1 MKTSSWF
8 VYHNSHSEIGFM
20 NAPTEPTERFF
31 LSTGIAPGG
40 TAYEGGTAGLDPHGG
55 RNSVFLGFH
64 QRQVGIM
71 WGPRWRNCVQ
81 LGFITPISLWFM
93 VPITSYNYSIHGVY
107 KQSNITGGA
116 HTLWGSCDLMWSI
129 ESAQIIATSPDVTVK
144 LDLTCWNKVFHVYPK
159 LRITTAITGP
169 TIRLVYPSTQYCSTH
184 SYEIK
189 GLLIYNTSNQELQQ
203 SSLVPISSLLRL
215 HGSTPSQTNCPAA
228 AGCWKAF
235 YQSFPAR
242 PGSLCR
248 QARGE
253 SRLPR
258 GNRAQEFLTTSF
270 LAFSGR

>member
-1 MKTSSWF
+1 M
-8 VYHNSHSEIGFM
+8 
-20 NAPTEPTERFF
+20 
-31 LSTGIAPGG
+31 
-40 TAYEGGTAGLDPHGG
+40 
-55 RNSVFLGFH
+55 
-64 QRQVGIM
+64 
-71 WGPRWRNCVQ
+71 
-81 LGFITPISLWFM
+81 
-93 VPITSYNYSIHGVY
+93 
-107 KQSNITGGA
+107 
-116 HTLWGSCDLMWSI
+116 
-129 ESAQIIATSPDVTVK
+129 K

-189 GLLIYNTSNQELQQ
+189 GLRIYNTSNQELQQ
-203 SSLVPISSLLRL
+203 SSLVPISSILRL

-248 QARGE
+248 QARGN
-253 SRLPR
+253 RGYPG

-270 LAFSGR
+270 LAFSGLKMPKTTSLEIKPPKLHENQGWKPMSTPS

>member
-1 MKTSSWF
+1 MCHGTWGFSTILVPKKTQHVQQES
-8 VYHNSHSEIGFM
+8 NMAMEILY
-20 NAPTEPTERFF
+20 T
-31 LSTGIAPGG
+31 
-40 TAYEGGTAGLDPHGG
+40 
-55 RNSVFLGFH
+55 
-64 QRQVGIM
+64 
-71 WGPRWRNCVQ
+71 
-81 LGFITPISLWFM
+81 
-93 VPITSYNYSIHGVY
+93 
-107 KQSNITGGA
+107 
-116 HTLWGSCDLMWSI
+116 
-129 ESAQIIATSPDVTVK
+129 SAQIIATSPDVTVK

-159 LRITTAITGP
+159 LRITTTITGP

-189 GLLIYNTSNQELQQ
+189 GLRIYNTSNQELQQ
-203 SSLVPISSLLRL
+203 SSLVPISSILRL

-258 GNRAQEFLTTSF
+258 GESSPGISNDVVFGIFRAENAKNIQK
-270 LAFSGR
+270 RRC

>member
-1 MKTSSWF
+1 MPSEDVIKAFKKFDKDGNGVISRSELSMVSRQMKQRTWCGKSVTCWRADIHVDILKACFKLFILSECIYCFSGGSGHNVEIWWF
-8 VYHNSHSEIGFM
+8 RGIRIGH
-20 NAPTEPTERFF
+20 
-31 LSTGIAPGG
+31 IC
-40 TAYEGGTAGLDPHGG
+40 H
-55 RNSVFLGFH
+55 
-64 QRQVGIM
+64 
-71 WGPRWRNCVQ
+71 W
-81 LGFITPISLWFM
+81 
-93 VPITSYNYSIHGVY
+93 
-107 KQSNITGGA
+107 
-116 HTLWGSCDLMWSI
+116 
-129 ESAQIIATSPDVTVK
+129 SAQIIATSPDVTVK

-159 LRITTAITGP
+159 LRIPTTITGP

-189 GLLIYNTSNQELQQ
+189 GLRIYNTSNQELQQ
-203 SSLVPISSLLRL
+203 SSLVPRSSILRL

-258 GNRAQEFLTTSF
+258 GESSPGISNDVVFGIFGGWKCQKR
-270 LAFSGR
+270 RR